1 MKENTSTKGGDGQLA
16 DMAKKRTTNSISKMP
31 FEIRYRNYKMEEMEL
46 LKKSV
51 NVPVNELSAKL
62 KELADKWK
70 I

>member
-1 MKENTSTKGGDGQLA
+1 M
-16 DMAKKRTTNSISKMP
+16 NSISKMP
-31 FEIRYRNYKMEEMEL
+31 FEIRYRNYKMEELEL